1 MWPLSSI
8 VSQLPNVRGML
19 RHLFLASL
27 ILLCGCA
34 ATAKLSP
41 EELRAR
47 LVVMGERDQATMSDT
62 DSSRREIVLR
72 AQASELRKIISVHGW
87 PKISVVGRE
96 ASEAA
101 WLVAQ
106 HSDFDRSL
114 QREALAS
121 MELLASSSE
130 VIPKHIG
137 YLHDQIAVGEGR
149 LQTYG
154 TQGRCV
160 GGKWEPFPIAEPDS
174 IDSRRKSLSMEPLET
189 YKAVG
194 SSLFC
199 SSHGQ

>member
-1 MWPLSSI
+1 
-8 VSQLPNVRGML
+8 ML
-19 RHLFLASL
+19 RHLTLATL

-41 EELRAR
+41 EELRVR
-47 LVVMGERDQATMSDT
+47 LVVMGERDQAAMSDT
-62 DSSRREIVLR
+62 DSSKREVVLR
-72 AQASELRKIISVHGW
+72 EQASELRKIISLHGW
-87 PKISVVGRE
+87 PRISVVGRD
-96 ASEAA
+96 AAEAA

-106 HSDFDRSL
+106 HSDHDRSF

-121 MELLASSSE
+121 MESLASSSE
-130 VIPKHIG
+130 VMPKHIG
-137 YLHDQIAVGEGR
+137 YLHDRIAVGEGR

-160 GGKWEPFPIAEPDS
+160 GSKWESFPIAEPDS
-174 IDSRRKSLSMEPLET
+174 VDSRRQSLSMEPLET

-199 SSHGQ
+199 SLHGQ

>member
-1 MWPLSSI
+1 
-8 VSQLPNVRGML
+8 ML
-19 RHLFLASL
+19 RHLSLASL

-47 LVVMGERDQATMSDT
+47 LVVMGERDQAAMSDT
-62 DSSRREIVLR
+62 DSSTREVVLR
-72 AQASELRKIISVHGW
+72 EQASELRKIISLHGW
-87 PKISVVGRE
+87 PRISVVGRD
-96 ASEAA
+96 AAEAA

-106 HSDFDRSL
+106 HSDHDRSF

-121 MELLASSSE
+121 MESLGSNSE
-130 VIPKHIG
+130 VMPKHIG
-137 YLHDQIAVGEGR
+137 YLHDRIAVGEGR

-160 GGKWEPFPIAEPDS
+160 GSKWEPFPIAEPDS
-174 IDSRRKSLSMEPLET
+174 VDSRRQSLSMESLET

-199 SSHGQ
+199 SLHGQ